1 MSPKTLRQH
10 IATLYQAFT
19 HHVAS
24 LQAND
29 PEALHELRVGLRRL
43 RTLLRP
49 LAGNKSCKPLYQAAT
64 ELFHQSNPLRDL
76 QVLLADLEAHGETRA
91 AATRRRKLHRALET
105 FALGE
110 ALTTLQTVWAQWLK
124 TVPVKKLPA
133 KRRLKKSFRQAIAGQ
148 QKFLLRYL
156 PKADADLHQLR
167 IHIKHLRYF
176 LEAYE
181 ADRKSRAVL
190 LERLCAAQNTLGEW
204 HDVTCHLA
212 CAATEKDLAASCTRW
227 QFEQVTTEEQL
238 PALLK
243 AVRKALALSG

>member
-1 MSPKTLRQH
+1 MSPKALHQH
-10 IATLYQAFT
+10 IATLHKAFIG
-19 HHVAS
+19 HVAS

-49 LAGNKSCKPLYQAAT
+49 LSGKKSCQPLYDAAT
-64 ELFHQSNPLRDL
+64 EVFHLSNPLRDL
-76 QVLLADLEAHGETRA
+76 EVLLADLDTHGETRA
-91 AATRRRKLHRALET
+91 AAVRRRKLQKSLQVFTQSDELA
-105 FALGE
+105 ALG
-110 ALTTLQTVWAQWLK
+110 TVWEQWPE
-124 TVPVKKLPA
+124 TVTIKKLPG
-133 KRRLKKSFRQAIAGQ
+133 KRCLKKCFRQAITGQ
-148 QKFLLRYL
+148 QKYLLRYL

-181 ADRKSRAVL
+181 AGRKSRVVL

-212 CAATEKDLAASCTRW
+212 CAATENDLAASCTRW
-227 QFEQVTTEEQL
+227 QFEQATTEEQL

-243 AVRKALALSG
+243 AVRKALATR